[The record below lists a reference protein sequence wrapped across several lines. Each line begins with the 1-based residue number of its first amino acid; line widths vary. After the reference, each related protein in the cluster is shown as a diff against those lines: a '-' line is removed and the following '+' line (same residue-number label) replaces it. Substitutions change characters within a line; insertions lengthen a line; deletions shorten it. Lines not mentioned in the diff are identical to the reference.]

1 MICVNCG
8 RAEATTAWDSLA
20 FNRRKSWDAVGEYA
34 TGYEKVGLCYGCRR
48 ELGRKHW
55 AMVLPKENRILFWTT
70 GVVGALGALLM
81 MLEYFFGYR
90 IFTFVGAAVL
100 VGSLTLGY
108 VRRNG
113 DNPDS
118 TLIGVGSLLGIAG
131 ALAAVASILSA
142 SGRSQVSPTG
152 WAGYALLIVAA
163 GGYFIG
169 ARVLKGR
176 AAKGDGPLEALL
188 LGKVEAENHRYV
200 PLGEGLYAD
209 KKTFLRVNSLLD
221 KNEEQ
226 VYDEFIATGR
236 WRELVEH
243 PERFKFLS
251 LI

>member
-8 RAEATTAWDSLA
+8 RAEATAAWDSLA
-20 FNRRKSWDAVGEYA
+20 FNRKRSWDAIGEYA
-34 TGYEKVGLCYGCRR
+34 TGYEKAGLCYGCRR
-48 ELGRKHW
+48 ELARKHW
-55 AMVLPKENRILFWTT
+55 AMLFPKENKILFWT
-70 GVVGALGALLM
+70 VDVLGALGALLM

-90 IFTFVGAAVL
+90 TFTFVGAAVL
-100 VGSLTLGY
+100 VGALTLGY

-113 DNPDS
+113 DNPDN
-118 TLIGVGSLLGIAG
+118 TLIGVGGLLGIVG

-163 GGYFIG
+163 AGYLIG
-169 ARVLKGR
+169 ALVLKGR
-176 AAKGDGPLEALL
+176 AAKMDTPLEALL
-188 LGKVEAENHRYV
+188 LGKVQAEGHRYV

-209 KKTFLRVNSLLD
+209 KKSFLKVNSLMD

-236 WRELVEH
+236 WKELVEH
-243 PERFKFLS
+243 PERFRFLS